1 MKKFIYLCGMMLL
14 SMNMMAQID
23 PYDKNWDTLLIE
35 DFSGNNR
42 GWGRDFIEYLYG
54 DSNFQPVWRCYYN
67 EWNSGV
73 TLSHNLHHVFQRSQC
88 VFQPQESNLHIIA
101 EHKGDTTLRCG
112 TYELPFPSWHYYHC
126 DTTHKWLYYYSGC
139 IETLKKIKYGY
150 FEIRCQLPIHQGAFP
165 AFWLWGADKSTPED
179 KYYEEIDILEFS
191 WEFEDPDFMGW
202 FSPNPHGAGNPYC
215 FTSGLYYCDTA
226 TYHGRETSQA
236 RVFPMI
242 NDSLS
247 HWHTFSCEWMPEHI
261 LWYCD
266 GNLIDE
272 YRNPDSI
279 PHHPLTLKTNY
290 SIDRYALNNHNNN
303 SLPEWKGTDTMVVA
317 YIKVFQLDWECNIDE
332 VITCQSDIDGFDFGV
347 KKSITITSTIE
358 PVSIRNAN
366 KVTFRAT
373 DSFEIT
379 GSFQVDSG
387 GEMTVIMQQCP
398 E

>member
-1 MKKFIYLCGMMLL
+1 
-14 SMNMMAQID
+14 
-23 PYDKNWDTLLIE
+23 
-35 DFSGNNR
+35 
-42 GWGRDFIEYLYG
+42 
-54 DSNFQPVWRCYYN
+54 
-67 EWNSGV
+67 
-73 TLSHNLHHVFQRSQC
+73 
-88 VFQPQESNLHIIA
+88 
-101 EHKGDTTLRCG
+101 
-112 TYELPFPSWHYYHC
+112 
-126 DTTHKWLYYYSGC
+126 
-139 IETLKKIKYGY
+139 
-150 FEIRCQLPIHQGAFP
+150 
-165 AFWLWGADKSTPED
+165 
-179 KYYEEIDILEFS
+179 
-191 WEFEDPDFMGW
+191 
-202 FSPNPHGAGNPYC
+202 
-215 FTSGLYYCDTA
+215 
-226 TYHGRETSQA
+226 
-236 RVFPMI
+236 
-242 NDSLS
+242 
-247 HWHTFSCEWMPEHI
+247 MPEHI